1 MLACTHVY
9 CSMCMEV
16 RDQLM
21 ETSSLLPLCVLRTEA
36 KLPGLYIQALLL
48 LGHLTGYLFS
58 FEIRFCYVA
67 VDGQELTM

>member
-21 ETSSLLPLCVLRTEA
+21 ETSSLLPLCVLLTEA
-36 KLPGLYIQALLL
+36 KLPGLYIQVLLL
-48 LGHLTGYLFS
+48 LGHLTGYLFLLRLGS
-58 FEIRFCYVA
+58 V
-67 VDGQELTM
+67 M